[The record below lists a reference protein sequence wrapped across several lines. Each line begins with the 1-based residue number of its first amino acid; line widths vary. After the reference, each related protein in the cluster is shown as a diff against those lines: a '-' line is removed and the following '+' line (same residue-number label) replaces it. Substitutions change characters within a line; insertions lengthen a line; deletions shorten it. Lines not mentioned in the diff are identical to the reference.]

1 MVPMTLDRHYSPD
14 EIRILR
20 DARETGQD
28 QRTVRVNAYDSS
40 HVPET
45 QVLPKEKKRDGE
57 KKKREKEKD
66 ESPSM
71 QYP

>member
-1 MVPMTLDRHYSPD
+1 MTLDRHYSPD

-20 DARETGQD
+20 GARETGLD

-40 HVPET
+40 RVPET
-45 QVLPKEKKRDGE
+45 QVLPKEKERE
-57 KKKREKEKD
+57 RKKREKEKD
-66 ESPSM
+66 ESASM